1 MKVFKMDKLEIL
13 KSDIKNKISF
23 LEDQMSKAVK
33 SDNQVFD
40 KIPDYLNEISRLEKE
55 NLELKANRKQLEED
69 HSVDLKKV
77 EALIV
82 ELSQLL
88 ENADA

>member
-13 KSDIKNKISF
+13 MSDIKNKISF
-23 LEDQMSKAVK
+23 LEDQMLKTVK
-33 SDNQVFD
+33 TDNQVFD
-40 KIPDYLNEISRLEKE
+40 KIPDYLDEISRLEKE
-55 NLELKANRKQLEED
+55 NLELRANSKQLDED
-69 HSVDLKKV
+69 HSVDLEKV